1 MDAAIPWEEVQ
12 SLARK
17 DHDTAALGVPKMAGA
32 VKSTA

>member
-17 DHDTAALGVPKMAGA
+17 DDDAAAVGVPKMAGA
-32 VKSTA
+32 VTSTA